1 MMHPA
6 LRRTDH
12 RPWAQPSGRW
22 TWRQKWHDLLFAH
35 WPVATSLLRPL
46 VPPELDIEEFD
57 GTSWIGVVPFHMSGV
72 ARRPLPDVPFLSAF
86 PELNLRV
93 YVSCAGKPGVWFLS
107 RARFAPE
114 AAPFRALPG
123 TIEHFL
129 MERYCLYSRSPT
141 GRILRTNVHHAPWSL
156 CAASAEI
163 EENALFAAQGL
174 AITGPPRL
182 THFAELA
189 DVVIWPPERVEISS
203 Q

>member
-1 MMHPA
+1 
-6 LRRTDH
+6 
-12 RPWAQPSGRW
+12 
-22 TWRQKWHDLLFAH
+22 
-35 WPVATSLLRPL
+35 
-46 VPPELDIEEFD
+46 
-57 GTSWIGVVPFHMSGV
+57 MSGV

-107 RARFAPE
+107 LDATNPSAVWAARRFFHLPYHLARIRITRRADAFHYDSERRGRPAPIRFRARFAPE

-203 Q
+203 QKPGDLDRRA